1 MNDRGGKCRRNSGGT
16 VATESYHFLLEV
28 QGHNLTYKKQFMKNV
43 NFQAVKFHRIIFFM
57 EKKQRISS
65 LLNFV

>member
-1 MNDRGGKCRRNSGGT
+1 MNDRGGKCRRNSGET
-16 VATESYHFLLEV
+16 VATESYPFLLEV

-57 EKKQRISS
+57 EKKTK
-65 LLNFV
+65 NFITA